1 MLKLSVNELQL
12 IAKSRG
18 IKGYQSIS
26 AGRLLSALNAS
37 ISVKENEADE
47 ILRKKT
53 IMPDPTKVY
62 KSLREIRK

>member
-12 IAKSRG
+12 ITKSWG

-26 AGRLLSALNAS
+26 EGRLLSALNAS

>member
-26 AGRLLSALNAS
+26 EGRLLSALNAS
-37 ISVKENEADE
+37 ISVKENETDE